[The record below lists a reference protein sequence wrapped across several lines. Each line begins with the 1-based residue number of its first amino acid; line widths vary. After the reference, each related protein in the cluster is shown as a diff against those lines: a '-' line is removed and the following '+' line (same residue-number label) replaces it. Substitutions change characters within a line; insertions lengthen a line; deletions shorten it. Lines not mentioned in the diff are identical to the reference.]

1 MASDPARVQFSFRLG
16 ARTKER
22 FSRAA
27 EQAGV
32 DPSAAA
38 RQLIELVVQRLEVGG
53 DLIDALHEL
62 KTRWEV
68 PKRSEL
74 EERLEALTSALA
86 TFRPPDDDRSL
97 VDKIAAVE
105 AELQQHSQGRR
116 RA

>member
-1 MASDPARVQFSFRLG
+1 LLYSRPQITIRRA
-16 ARTKER
+16 KER

-38 RQLIELVVQRLEVGG
+38 RQLIELVVQRIDSGG
-53 DLIDALHEL
+53 DLMDALHEL
-62 KTRWEV
+62 KTTWDV
-68 PKRSEL
+68 PKKSKL
-74 EERLEALTSALA
+74 ETRLEALTSALA
-86 TFRPPDDDRSL
+86 TFQPPDDDRSL

-105 AELQQHSQGRR
+105 AELQQHGSRRR